1 MLVRRRLAQ
10 SMLLSLPVL
19 IAIGDL
25 AAPVKKG
32 LVFEEVAKKPSKA
45 SHDMD
50 DLVLKPLRNAVG
62 RQNLYRQALLGALQY
77 VLISFRCWI
86 AR

>member
-1 MLVRRRLAQ
+1 MLTC
-10 SMLLSLPVL
+10 LPVL

-45 SHDMD
+45 SQDMD

-62 RQNLYRQALLGALQY
+62 RQNRYREVLLAALQS
-77 VLISFRCWI
+77 VPHLLQ
-86 AR
+86 

>member
-1 MLVRRRLAQ
+1 
-10 SMLLSLPVL
+10 MLLSLPVL